1 MYECPNCSAN
11 LKYNISK
18 QALFCDHCN
27 TTLDPYSFHKEFDA
41 EENTS
46 FGVTIFTCPQCG
58 GELMTDDSTAATFCS
73 FCGSST
79 ILDSRVS
86 MEKRPDYIIP
96 FSLDEEAC
104 KKSYKKMIR
113 RAIFAPKELSDPE
126 HIQKFRGIYMPYWVY
141 SFGRKGQVTF
151 DGQRTKRKGDYIHTK
166 HYDIDCEVDMEY
178 NGLAYDA
185 SSTFYDSLSDAIA
198 PFSIEQGKPFHPAF
212 LSGFYADTSD
222 IDERLYKEEAQNI
235 ALGNAIRQI
244 RKKPIFA
251 SYTPPTDASLKS
263 ALYFPQTKESL
274 GLFPVWFLSY
284 KKEDRIVYAV
294 INGQNGRVAADLPVD
309 KKKYLLGSAL
319 LTVPIFILLNMLFT
333 IKPTILLWIS
343 LLLSLFCIFLTNK
356 QMKHIIE
363 RETFAKDKGV
373 LGKPGTDTFLPE
385 EYYTEPQEN
394 PDSASALKTKLIAIW
409 KLLPTWLWLIILL
422 SVGNLLLIGYNIL
435 IPLIVLSIPYILLQ
449 RTISKPKHN
458 KSFLE
463 TLKRILPYIKYPLI
477 SILLSIGILLWN
489 PVYDTFYYIGVIV
502 CMLMTALTFTDLIEL
517 HNKLTTR
524 KLPQLNKR
532 GGDENA

>member
-18 QALFCDHCN
+18 QALFCEHCS
-27 TTLDPYSFHKEFDA
+27 TTMDPYSFHKESDA
-41 EENTS
+41 EESTS

-86 MEKRPDYIIP
+86 MEKCPDYIIP
-96 FSLDEEAC
+96 FSLDEDAC
-104 KKSYKKMIR
+104 KKSYKKMMR

-151 DGQRTKRKGDYIHTK
+151 DGQRRKRKGDYIHTK

-178 NGLAYDA
+178 DGLAYDA

-198 PFSIEQGKPFHPAF
+198 PFHTDKGQPFHPAF

-222 IDERLYKEEAQNI
+222 IDERLYRDDAQNV
-235 ALGNAIRQI
+235 AWGDAIPRI
-244 RKKPIFA
+244 RKKPIFF
-251 SYTPPTDASLKS
+251 SYEKPSIASLKN
-263 ALYFPQTKESL
+263 ALFFPQTTERL

-284 KKEDRIVYAV
+284 KKDDRVAYAV
-294 INGQNGRVAADLPVD
+294 INGQTGRAAADLPVD
-309 KKKYLLGSAL
+309 KKKYFIGSAL
-319 LTVPIFILLNMLFT
+319 LALPIFLLLNMLYT
-333 IKPTILLWIS
+333 IKPTTLLWIS
-343 LLLSLFCIFLTNK
+343 ILLSLLCIFLTGK
-356 QMKHIIE
+356 QMKHIEE
-363 RETFAKDKGV
+363 RETFANDKGV
-373 LGKPGTDTFLPE
+373 LGKSTNETFMPE
-385 EYYTEPQEN
+385 EYY
-394 PDSASALKTKLIAIW
+394 
-409 KLLPTWLWLIILL
+409 
-422 SVGNLLLIGYNIL
+422 
-435 IPLIVLSIPYILLQ
+435 
-449 RTISKPKHN
+449 ISKKKTERTQLTMKLMVAFSILFVVWAISYMLRIFSNTMGAVMAGMMLWMCLPIFIIPVFTMRKKLTKDFFN
-458 KSFLE
+458 G
-463 TLKRILPYIKYPLI
+463 LKRKLFFMKYPLI
-477 SILLSIGILLWN
+477 SILLAIIIFVCN
-489 PVYDTFYYIGVIV
+489 PVYDFFYYIGVIA
-502 CMLMTALTFTDLIEL
+502 CMVTTALTFTDLITL
-517 HNKLTTR
+517 HNRLTMR